1 MTEVNS
7 QIQFPAALPR
17 AESVKYFEG
26 TVQDMN
32 SSLRIPLRIH
42 AVCVWERER
51 EANVQTA
58 VCSHTTLKLRPHKF

>member
-42 AVCVWERER
+42 AVRETERER
-51 EANVQTA
+51 ARERE
-58 VCSHTTLKLRPHKF
+58 KLMYRRRSAATQL